1 MGQLEATI
9 LTVTIVIIVIIIILV
24 IIVVI
29 AVRIIVRI
37 MWVAQEVLLQ
47 VVTCFFWA
55 SRLQAFVGSKVC
67 TILGRAF
74 RVDMVSSNS
83 GEDLPSELSC
93 WCQLF
98 S

>member
-9 LTVTIVIIVIIIILV
+9 LTATIVIILV

-29 AVRIIVRI
+29 AVIIIVMI

-47 VVTCFFWA
+47 VVTCLFWA
-55 SRLQAFVGSKVC
+55 SRLQAFVGSRVC

-74 RVDMVSSNS
+74 KVDMVSSNS